1 MPHRP
6 TVRCISVNVW
16 NINFNFRFGSHAIYA
31 EIAEGIFLRDGHLDK
46 DDGGDQGANRLQEEE
61 EEEEGG
67 GGEGEDC
74 QGEEEEPLEE
84 ARL

>member
-1 MPHRP
+1 MLE
-6 TVRCISVNVW
+6 TSIS
-16 NINFNFRFGSHAIYA
+16 IFRFGPHAIYA
-31 EIAEGIFLRDGHLDK
+31 EIAEGVFLRDGHLDE
-46 DDGGDQGANRLQEEE
+46 DDGGDQGADRLQEEE